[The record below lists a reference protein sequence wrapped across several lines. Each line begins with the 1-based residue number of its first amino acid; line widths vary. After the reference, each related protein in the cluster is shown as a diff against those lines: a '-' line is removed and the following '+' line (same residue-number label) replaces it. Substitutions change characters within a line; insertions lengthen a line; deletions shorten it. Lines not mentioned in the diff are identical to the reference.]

1 MADGEG
7 SGSGGGDQGG
17 QGGGA
22 ADLLFG
28 GSGGGAGGDQGG
40 AGGDQNQQGG
50 DQGGAGG
57 DQGQQGGAADQA
69 FLGQFSTDP
78 LDGDGPSLQDWVN
91 STGVKDVNGLAK
103 IARDNQRALR
113 ESGRVKVPG
122 EGASE
127 AEVKA
132 WRAAIGVPETAE
144 GYAIAA
150 PKDAAGNDVPM
161 DTAALDR
168 LAAKA
173 LDAGVPEAAYKA
185 IVGEYVAMQL
195 EGMAA
200 RESELNAE
208 GQAWLKEQ
216 GDKAPAQSAAI
227 NRAAQALGLERG
239 EIAAVRGALGSR
251 RMAEIF
257 AKLGNG
263 IGEDALVTGGSG
275 GGFMP
280 SGDEAQA
287 EINRMRSDPATVQKM
302 AVKGTPE
309 NLKYERLVR
318 VAGEAANRKA
328 AAGLA

>member
-7 SGSGGGDQGG
+7 TVAGGGEGG
-17 QGGGA
+17 DGGGGA

-28 GSGGGAGGDQGG
+28 GSVGGAETAQQG
-40 AGGDQNQQGG
+40 AETAQQGG
-50 DQGGAGG
+50 DAT
-57 DQGQQGGAADQA
+57 QQQDGGAADQA

-132 WRAAIGVPETAE
+132 WRAAIGVPETVE

-150 PKDAAGNDVPM
+150 PKDAAGNDVPLRN
-161 DTAALDR
+161 DVLDR

-173 LDAGVPEAAYKA
+173 FEAGVPEAAYKA
-185 IVGEYVAMQL
+185 IVGEYIAMEL
-195 EGMAA
+195 EGEAA

-239 EIAAVRGALGSR
+239 EIAAVRGVLGPR

-257 AKLGNG
+257 SKLGNG

-302 AVKGTPE
+302 MVKGTPE
-309 NLKYERLVR
+309 NLKYDRLVR
-318 VAGEAANRKA
+318 VAGEAANRKV
-328 AAGLA
+328 AAGM